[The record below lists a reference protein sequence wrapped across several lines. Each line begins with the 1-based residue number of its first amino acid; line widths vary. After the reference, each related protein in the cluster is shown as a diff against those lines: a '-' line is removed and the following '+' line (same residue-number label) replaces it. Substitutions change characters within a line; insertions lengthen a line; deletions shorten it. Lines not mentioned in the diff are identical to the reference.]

1 MKLFLT
7 GGTGFIGSHFI
18 NHAHASGHEIVA
30 LKRSKESIPRIA
42 LNQEP
47 IWIECALT
55 EIQPRH
61 LAGCDTIVHL
71 AAHSANVPY
80 DTLENCIIHNVL
92 EPIHLIRM
100 GIAAGVKRFI
110 IAGSYFEYGKS
121 CERYE
126 DLPADAALEPT
137 NRYAASKAAAS
148 VVLKTLAMEEKIE
161 LIILR
166 IFQAYGEGELETR
179 FWPTLKRKA
188 LAGEDMPMSEGTQI
202 RDFVPVATVVKAFL
216 NAVSRDDLVAGLPV
230 CENVGS
236 GKSLSLADFAK
247 AEWHRFQATGSLLL
261 GALPIRPGEVH
272 RITPKM
278 ENTK

>member
-1 MKLFLT
+1 MKFFLT
-7 GGTGFIGSHFI
+7 GGTGFIGSHLI
-18 NHAHASGHEIVA
+18 NHAHACGHEIVA
-30 LKRSKESIPRIA
+30 LKRSKESKPRIS
-42 LNQEP
+42 LIREP
-47 IWIECALT
+47 SWVECAMT
-55 EIQPRH
+55 EITPSH
-61 LAGCDTIVHL
+61 LVGCDVIVHL

-80 DTLENCIIHNVL
+80 DSLENCVIHNVL

-100 GIAAGVKRFI
+100 GIEAGVKRYI

-148 VVLKTLAMEEKIE
+148 VVLKTLAIEEKIE

-202 RDFVPVATVVKAFL
+202 RDFVPVATVVQAFL
-216 NAVSRDDLVAGLPV
+216 NAISRDDLIAGSPV

-236 GKSLSLADFAK
+236 GKPLSLADFAK
-247 AEWHRFQATGSLLL
+247 AEWEKFQATGKLLL
-261 GALPIRPGEVH
+261 GVLPMRPGEVQ
-272 RITPKM
+272 RMTARMKD
-278 ENTK
+278 KK

>member
-261 GALPIRPGEVH
+261 GALPMRPGEVH